1 MKFSKITLFAFASI
15 FAIATTS
22 CKKDEVKTLE
32 QSQNEQAG
40 TMTFHCVSDPQSS
53 LKTTVK
59 ADGVTPI
66 WSENDQIRI
75 TNATNLDMLATNVY
89 SISNG
94 AGTTYAEFTGSSFTG
109 PYYAIYPARAKGA
122 MFPSFTSNGE
132 IAFEI
137 PNVQLY
143 REGSFAEQ
151 TAPVV
156 AYSETT
162 DLNFKQ
168 VCGYLKLGLNGS
180 GTISHIRLTDTSG
193 FAISG
198 TFVVK
203 PADETPIATV
213 ATLDNKGCWNG
224 KSYAAGNNTITIDC
238 GDGLTLSGT
247 DKYVWFVL
255 PVGALEHGFRLLAYT
270 TDGRVAEINATANN
284 KITRGNVKI
293 IKNITLTNFES
304 LMQTSDACGE
314 IYPLVQIGEQIW
326 TQENMRCHLYDMR
339 GERKY
344 DATPTTNTARL
355 LNAGYMSKPN
365 SYSTQP
371 IYYDFRECGVSP
383 YTANLTPEL
392 RKKLGLSYSYAAAM
406 GGCSG
411 MDDYQNLPQYPSTTP
426 RQGICPYGFRVP
438 TIQDFDVLLESIGAD
453 RDIHGQSGAEKLKTE
468 EGWYAGN
475 FPRYSSEWP
484 SFNGTNEFGFSLL
497 PSGFRR
503 QNHLETTDATIGY
516 GVGLA
521 ASMIIGNSGS
531 YNKTSNRNT
540 RRFETVVTEHNTQ
553 ETQYIQYVS
562 QNYDEPGYMCAV
574 RCIKN

>member
-32 QSQNEQAG
+32 QSKNEQAG
-40 TMTFHCVSDPQSS
+40 TMTFHCTSDTQSS

-75 TNATNLDMLATNVY
+75 TNATNMDMLATNVY

-109 PYYAIYPARAKGA
+109 PYYAIYPARAKGTMYA
-122 MFPSFTSNGE
+122 SYISNGE
-132 IAFEI
+132 IVFEI
-137 PNVQLY
+137 PNVQMY
-143 REGSFAEQ
+143 KDGSFAEQ

-168 VCGYLKLGLNGS
+168 VCGYLKLGLNGN
-180 GTISHIRLTDTSG
+180 GTLSHIRLTDTSG

-198 TFVVK
+198 AFVVK
-203 PADETPIATV
+203 PTDETPIATV
-213 ATLDNKGCWNG
+213 ATLDSEECWNG
-224 KSYAAGNNTITIDC
+224 KDCLPGNNTITIDC
-238 GDGLTLSGT
+238 GEDFTLSGT

-270 TDGRVAEINATANN
+270 TDGKVAEINATANN

-293 IKNITLTNFES
+293 IKNISLNFDS
-304 LMQTSDACGE
+304 RMQTSDACGE
-314 IYPLVQIGEQIW
+314 IYPLVQIGDQIW
-326 TQENMRCHLYDMR
+326 TQENMRCRSYDMR
-339 GERKY
+339 SEKKY
-344 DATPTTNTARL
+344 DATPTTSTARL
-355 LNAGYMSKPN
+355 FNARWVNTY
-365 SYSTQP
+365 SYQGN
-371 IYYDFRECGVSP
+371 YYDFRDNGESP
-383 YTANLTPEL
+383 YDDNLTPEL
-392 RKKLGLSYSYAAAM
+392 RKKLGFMYNYAGAM
-406 GGCSG
+406 GGCSTTT
-411 MDDYQNLPQYPSTTP
+411 DYKSLPKYPSQEP

-438 TIQDFDVLLESIGAD
+438 TIQDFEKLREHIG
-453 RDIHGQSGAEKLKTE
+453 SGSDMNGYLGLEKLKSE
-468 EGWYAGN
+468 DGWYVGN

-484 SFNGTNEFGFSLL
+484 SFAGTNESGFSLL
-497 PSGFRR
+497 PSGYYRK
-503 QNHLETTDATIGY
+503 NTKDTTDSAIGY
-516 GVGLA
+516 GVGLSA
-521 ASMIIGNSGS
+521 TLIIGNSIG
-531 YNKTSNRNT
+531 YYTT
-540 RRFETVVTEHNTQ
+540 YGEHVAVFETNMTEHNK
-553 ETQYIQYVS
+553 ETEQHFQYITEDRYDYV
-562 QNYDEPGYMCAV
+562 MCAV

>member
-32 QSQNEQAG
+32 QSKNEQAG
-40 TMTFHCVSDPQSS
+40 TMTFHCTSDPQSS

-75 TNATNLDMLATNVY
+75 TNATNMDSNTKNIY

-109 PYYAIYPARAKGA
+109 PYYAIYPAKAKGA
-122 MFPSFTSNGE
+122 MCSVKISNGE

-143 REGSFAEQ
+143 REDSFAEQ

-193 FAISG
+193 FSISG

-213 ATLDNKGCWNG
+213 ATLDSKGQWNG
-224 KSYAAGNNTITIDC
+224 KSLAAGNNTITIDC

-255 PVGALEHGFRLLAYT
+255 PAGALEHGFRLLAYT
-270 TDGRVAEINATANN
+270 TDGKVAEINATANN

-293 IKNITLTNFES
+293 IKNITLNNFES
-304 LMQTSDACGE
+304 RMETSDACGE
-314 IYPLVQIGEQIW
+314 VYPLVKIGDLIW

-344 DATPTTNTARL
+344 EATPTIVTSWLCLASWMNTSQ
-355 LNAGYMSKPN
+355 YTDSPV
-365 SYSTQP
+365 
-371 IYYDFRECGVSP
+371 YYDFRDRGESP
-383 YTANLTPEL
+383 YSDNLTPEL
-392 RKKLGLSYSYAAAM
+392 RKKLGYLYNFAGAM
-406 GGCSG
+406 GGCVSG
-411 MDDYQNLPQYPSTTP
+411 NDYKNVASSE
-426 RQGICPYGFRVP
+426 RQGICPFGFRVA
-438 TIQDFDVLLESIGAD
+438 TLDDFNALIQSAD
-453 RDIHGQSGAEKLKTE
+453 NDMRKLKSQ
-468 EGWYAGN
+468 EGWYDGTFVIDNNTYLSA
-475 FPRYSSEWP
+475 P
-484 SFNGTNEFGFSLL
+484 GTNETGFSLL
-497 PSGFRR
+497 PSGRLFF
-503 QNHLETTDATIGY
+503 NTAAGNVNAAGGGIGFLGYLTI
-516 GVGLA
+516 
-521 ASMIIGNSGS
+521 SKTGS
-531 YNKTSNRNT
+531 STIKS
-540 RRFETVVTEHNTQ
+540 FG
-553 ETQYIQYVS
+553 
-562 QNYDEPGYMCAV
+562 PGYASYTDPEQLKNIQIMSSTNSYKASYMKAV
-574 RCIKN
+574 RCVKNN